1 MMTLRLDATKL
12 SISKLARAGALVV
25 LLGLTGC
32 DQIPSEFHGKWYCD
46 WSSGTYEIRA
56 GSIAYTTRHAGR
68 ALSPGNWSGDVA
80 SVKDAGAGAKYITLK
95 NSTIVAVKMGFN
107 HIEIDGGRCTRT

>member
-1 MMTLRLDATKL
+1 MMLRPGATKL
-12 SISKLARAGALVV
+12 SIPKLARAGALVV

-46 WSSGTYEIRA
+46 WSSGTYEIAARY
-56 GSIAYTTRHAGR
+56 IAYTTRHAGR
-68 ALSPGNWSGDVA
+68 ALSPGNWRGDVA
-80 SVKDAGAGAKYITLK
+80 SVKDAGGGAKYITLK
-95 NSTIVAVKMGFN
+95 NSTIVAMKMGFS